1 MNERI
6 ISPEE
11 RYDQTDEINLRP
23 CRLSDFIGQEKVKEQ
38 LRIFIEAAK
47 ARKTVLDHILFHGPP
62 GLGKTTLA
70 RIVAEEVGVNILST
84 SGPVLEKA
92 GDLAAIITNL
102 AEGDVLFIDEI
113 HRLNT
118 TVEEILYPAME
129 DFKLDI
135 IIGKGPGARSIKLNT
150 PKFTLVGATT
160 KTGLLSSP
168 LRDRF
173 GVISR
178 MEFYTPLELKKI
190 VENASERLGIR
201 IESDGA
207 YEIANRSRGT
217 PRIALRL
224 LKRVRDFAEVRGNGT
239 IDQDI
244 ADTALRMLGV
254 DERGF
259 DETDRLILSTII
271 DKFRGG
277 PVGLDTIASVIGEDS
292 NTIEDVY
299 EPYLLQQGFIN
310 RTPRGRVA
318 TDDAKEWWSKT
329 FSSKL

>member
-1 MNERI
+1 MDERI

-11 RYDQTDEINLRP
+11 GCDRTEEINLRP
-23 CRLSDFIGQEKVKEQ
+23 GSLSGFIGQEKVKEQ
-38 LRIFIEAAK
+38 LNIFIEAAK
-47 ARKTVLDHILFHGPP
+47 ARKSVLDHILFHGPP

-70 RIVAEEVGVNILST
+70 RIIAEEVGVNILST

-129 DFKLDI
+129 EFKLDI
-135 IIGKGPGARSIKLNT
+135 IIGKGHGARSIKLNT
-150 PKFTLVGATT
+150 PRFTLVGATT
-160 KTGLLSSP
+160 KTGRLSSP

-178 MEFYTPLELKKI
+178 MEFYTPLELQKI
-190 VENASERLGIR
+190 VECASDRLGIK
-201 IESDGA
+201 IEPDGA

-224 LKRVRDFAEVRGNGT
+224 LKRVRDFAEVRGDGN
-239 IDQDI
+239 IDQEI
-244 ADTALRMLGV
+244 ADTALKMLGV

-259 DETDRLILSTII
+259 DEMDRLILSTII

-277 PVGLDTIASVIGEDS
+277 PVGLDTIASSIGEDS

-318 TDDAKEWWSKT
+318 TDSAKEWWSNT
-329 FSSKL
+329 FALRL